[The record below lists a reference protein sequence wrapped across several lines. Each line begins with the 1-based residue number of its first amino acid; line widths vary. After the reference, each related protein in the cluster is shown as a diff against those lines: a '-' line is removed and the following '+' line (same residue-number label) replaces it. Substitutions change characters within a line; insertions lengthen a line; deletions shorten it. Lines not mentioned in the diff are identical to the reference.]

1 MIEPLN
7 VSFDTNA
14 FDSNQF
20 DLSDNSTL
28 GQLVKYC
35 RRGDI
40 NIFLSNVVI
49 NEMRNHCV
57 QYAELISSKVKRT
70 IKAIRK
76 GDLLQDEAEKKKRT
90 FHNVSD
96 EFTKVIG
103 YSGIVDIPP
112 KEKVIA
118 TARSYFDSF
127 LESLNPTEISAVSV
141 DVEKIIA
148 DYFQLNPPFENK
160 ETKKNE
166 FPDAIIAEQIK
177 KHFSNESHVYFVTE
191 DTGLIAAL
199 DGTPYCHIVSSF
211 GELFSI
217 INNMMEEEKNEA
229 LAIIT
234 SAIPQITKV
243 LEARL
248 EDDDVISLDGLS
260 YDSNGVVSGFDYTDV
275 RFNECAIDD
284 VKLFTLDYFD
294 KKVIA
299 ARFRCL
305 VQVTAEC
312 SYEDYDNAAWDSE
325 EKEYLYLDTITNIE
339 KHSGRFPC
347 SVIYNRETGE
357 VQIPQFHVYFGNS
370 TRLGSPIRKIKNVD
384 SRPFTTC
391 PDCGADISIENDGG
405 NGFCINC
412 APKH

>member
-1 MIEPLN
+1 MIEALN

-20 DLSDNSTL
+20 DLSENSTS

-35 RRGDI
+35 KRGDVKV
-40 NIFLSNVVI
+40 FLSNVVI
-49 NEMRNHCV
+49 NEMRNHCI

-76 GDLLQDEAEKKKRT
+76 GDLLQDEADKKKRT
-90 FHNVSD
+90 LHYVSD
-96 EFTKVIG
+96 EFTKIIG
-103 YSGIVDIPP
+103 YTGIVDFPP
-112 KEKVIA
+112 KEAAVASAI
-118 TARSYFDSF
+118 SYFDSF
-127 LESLNPTEISAVSV
+127 LASLNPTEISAASV
-141 DVEKIIA
+141 DVEKIIT

-160 ETKKNE
+160 ETKKHE

-177 KHFSNESHVYFVTE
+177 KHFSNESHVYLVTE
-191 DTGLIAAL
+191 DNGLIAAL
-199 DGTPYCHIVSSF
+199 DGIPYCHIVSSF

-229 LAIIT
+229 LSIIK

-248 EDDDVISLDGLS
+248 EDDDVISLERLS
-260 YDSNGVVSGFDYTDV
+260 YDSDGIESGFDYTDV
-275 RFNECAIDD
+275 YFDECAIDA
-284 VKLFTLDYFD
+284 VNLFTLDYFD
-294 KKVIA
+294 KDVIA

-312 SYEDYDNAAWDSE
+312 SYEDYENAAWDPE

-347 SVIYNRETGE
+347 SVIYNRVTGE
-357 VQIPQFHVYFGNS
+357 IQVPQFHVYLGNS
-370 TRLGSPIRKIKNVD
+370 TRVGDPIRKIKNVD
-384 SRPFTTC
+384 SYPFTTC
-391 PDCGADISIENDGG
+391 PDCGVDISIENDGG